1 MSHEQLISIFGTG
14 VFGLLVWSL
23 IRNVRAFDK
32 NIEAIWQKL
41 NEQQEELHQ
50 IDARLG
56 IAETQIKAL
65 EWQRKR

>member
-1 MSHEQLISIFGTG
+1 MSHEQLLSIFGTG

-41 NEQQEELHQ
+41 NEQQEEMHKL
-50 IDARLG
+50 DTRLG
-56 IAETQIKAL
+56 VTETQVKAL